1 MHEVI
6 YCNICLHT
14 AHQGGIVLIVNIPME
29 LSMSFT
35 DNCRRAF
42 FNFEN
47 HREHYQLCD
56 ARNTF
61 FQPYSSFADFQ
72 QQIRTTLVSPL
83 VVLGRTLMFA
93 IALVKDIIVCLIGLL
108 TFDLGTAGQ
117 GVQDIITDVIIYVTL
132 PVVTSIVTLAS
143 CVSLFT
149 RAFGTLFP
157 EHGTACDEFIAPAL
171 SLIPDRYGSSSWN
184 SHTTEG
190 SLMERCRTTS

>member
-6 YCNICLHT
+6 YCNICLYT
-14 AHQGGIVLIVNIPME
+14 AHQGGRIVIVIIPME

-35 DNCRRAF
+35 DNCKQAF

-47 HREHYQLCD
+47 HRKHYHLCD
-56 ARNTF
+56 ASNTF
-61 FQPYSSFADFQ
+61 FRPYLSFADFQ

-83 VVLGRTLMFA
+83 AVLGRTLMFA

-108 TFDLGTAGQ
+108 TFDLETAGQ
-117 GVQDIITDVIIYVTL
+117 GVQDIITDVINYVTL

-157 EHGTACDEFIAPAL
+157 SHGAACDNFIAPAL
-171 SLIPDRYGSSSWN
+171 DLIPHRNGSSS
-184 SHTTEG
+184 
-190 SLMERCRTTS
+190 